1 MKEQLTSLEG
11 EKILK
16 ELERKR
22 IAEETIAQPP
32 QIMYTPQALI
42 TAAAAALGSFAV
54 SELSS
59 KYASGLIIGLLA
71 SVAGLLFETWLV
83 RRRLEAAIELLKIHS
98 RQLSR
103 EQL

>member
-11 EKILK
+11 EQIMK

-22 IAEETIAQPP
+22 IAEEIIAQPP
-32 QIMYTPQALI
+32 QKMYAPQALI
-42 TAAAAALGSFAV
+42 AAAAAALGPFAA
-54 SELSS
+54 SDLSS
-59 KYASGLIIGLLA
+59 RYAGSIIIGLLA
-71 SVAGLLFETWLV
+71 CVVGLLFETWLV

>member
-11 EKILK
+11 EQILK

-22 IAEETIAQPP
+22 IAEETIARSP
-32 QIMYTPQALI
+32 QGMYVPQALI
-42 TAAAAALGSFAV
+42 TATAAALGSFV
-54 SELSS
+54 ISNLSS
-59 KYASGLIIGLLA
+59 KYAGGLIVGLLA
-71 SVAGLLFETWLV
+71 GVAGLLFEMWFV

-103 EQL
+103 ERL